1 MGSRLEGTLAIKC
14 SEVLLPLSG
23 AISIGDDLDASAA
36 RGIVLNRALPRVH
49 GVGVAQVV
57 VVKKDCRR
65 IATLLVKLFVDIVL
79 LVDGLDVRD
88 ARYLAEARDNK
99 VLGRV
104 RYLLEL
110 LGTLLENNS
119 GVIKGLDISQIVEQL
134 VQLVGVR
141 LNLIVNS
148 EQWDVRNVPQGPP
161 RIGNGS
167 GEGVPRG
174 SIERLIIR
182 IQVVLSC
189 VNLLLECVVL
199 RLGLRGGAIEGVDRL
214 IDNPAEEL
222 DEDLPIGRAG
232 GSQAQAQGQTKGSVA
247 PHRESTCEEGPVRQV
262 RKLKAEVAYLKIDC
276 PAGGEALSN
285 RGKAPASSRSLW

>member
-148 EQWDVRNVPQGPP
+148 EQWDVRNVPQGSL
-161 RIGNGS
+161 RIGS
-167 GEGVPRG
+167 
-174 SIERLIIR
+174 
-182 IQVVLSC
+182 
-189 VNLLLECVVL
+189 
-199 RLGLRGGAIEGVDRL
+199 DRL
-214 IDNPAEEL
+214 V
-222 DEDLPIGRAG
+222 RA
-232 GSQAQAQGQTKGSVA
+232 SLVA
-247 PHRESTCEEGPVRQV
+247 P
-262 RKLKAEVAYLKIDC
+262 
-276 PAGGEALSN
+276 SN
-285 RGKAPASSRSLW
+285 G